1 MGAMKKA
8 ETETGLETAAG
19 VGMGGGTDSGVRA
32 RTVRAERAER
42 AGATV
47 SAGRLAG
54 KTALVTGG
62 SRGIGRGIAERLGR
76 DGALVAVHY
85 GSNEAAAK
93 ETVAAIERSGGA
105 AFAIGAELGR
115 PGDARA
121 LWAAFDAHADGL
133 DILVNNAGIGTSRPF
148 ADTDEAEFDRLF
160 AVNAKA
166 PYFITQL
173 AVERLRDGGRIIN
186 ISSGVSHAAVLP
198 DIMTYAMT
206 KGALDVFTRNLSKVL
221 GPRGITVNAV
231 APGIVDTDV
240 NAAWLRGE
248 ENREAWEGAAAMS
261 ALGRVGTVEDIADVV
276 AFLASPDGRWVTGQW
291 IDATGGSLA

>member
-1 MGAMKKA
+1 MGALSEKTA
-8 ETETGLETAAG
+8 EPTSGPASRTGL
-19 VGMGGGTDSGVRA
+19 SG
-32 RTVRAERAER
+32 
-42 AGATV
+42 
-47 SAGRLAG
+47 GRLTG
-54 KTALVTGG
+54 RTALVTGG

-76 DGALVAVHY
+76 DGARVAVHY

-93 ETVAAIERSGGA
+93 ETVAAIEGAGGS
-105 AFAIGAELGR
+105 AFAIGAELGV
-115 PGDARA
+115 PGDAAA
-121 LWAAFDAHADGL
+121 LWEAFDAHADGL
-133 DILVNNAGIGTSRPF
+133 DILVNNAGIGTSHPF
-148 ADTDEAEFDRLF
+148 ADTDEAEYDRLF

-166 PYFITQL
+166 PFFVTRL
-173 AVERLRDGGRIIN
+173 GTARLRDGGRVIN
-186 ISSGVSHAAVLP
+186 ISSGASHAAMLP

-248 ENREAWEGAAAMS
+248 ENKDAWAGAAAMS
-261 ALGRVGTVEDIADVV
+261 ALGRVGTAQDIADVV